1 LEQLGVREV
10 IAQTQPIKN
19 LKMLLRE
26 YSFKRIFS
34 IDFLEHNES
43 GKCVDDFDKIL
54 IIGPV
59 V

>member
-1 LEQLGVREV
+1 
-10 IAQTQPIKN
+10 
-19 LKMLLRE
+19 MLLRE